1 MDTHDELLEL
11 ERAAWEALSTEGAAG
26 PFYDKALARDVL
38 VLLPGGMVID
48 DRQQVVDS
56 MAGTPWDRYEISE
69 VRVLPLTPD
78 SAVLAYRV
86 EADRGDTHYR
96 ALLNST
102 FVREDGEWRMALHQQ
117 TPL

>member
-1 MDTHDELLEL
+1 MDTHDELLAL

-26 PFYDKALARDVL
+26 PFYEKTLAREVL
-38 VLLPGGMVID
+38 ILLPGGMVID
-48 DRQQVVDS
+48 DRQDVVDS
-56 MAGTPWDRYEISE
+56 MAGAPWDRYEISDE
-69 VRVLPLTPD
+69 RVLVLTPD
-78 SAVLAYRV
+78 SAVVAYRV
-86 EADRGDTHYR
+86 EADRGDMHYR

>member
-1 MDTHDELLEL
+1 MTIHDELLAL
-11 ERAAWEALSTEGAAG
+11 ERAAWEALSTDGAAG
-26 PFYDKALARDVL
+26 PFYEQALAREVL

-48 DRQQVVDS
+48 DRQAVVDS
-56 MAGTPWDRYEISE
+56 MGGAPWDRYEIE
-69 VRVLPLTPD
+69 DARVLPLTPD
-78 SAVLAYRV
+78 SAVVAYRV
-86 EADRGDTHYR
+86 EAQRGDFAYR

>member
-1 MDTHDELLEL
+1 MSTHDELLEL

-26 PFYDKALARDVL
+26 PFYEKALARDVL

-56 MAGTPWDRYEISE
+56 MRGAPWDRYEISDE
-69 VRVLPLTPD
+69 RVLELTPD
-78 SAVLAYRV
+78 SAVVAYRV
-86 EADRGDTHYR
+86 EAERGDTHYR

>member
-1 MDTHDELLEL
+1 MDTHDELLAL

-26 PFYDKALARDVL
+26 PFYEKTLAKDVL
-38 VLLPGGMVID
+38 ILLPGGMVID
-48 DRQQVVDS
+48 DRQDVVDS
-56 MAGTPWDRYEISE
+56 MSGAPWDRYEISE
-69 VRVLPLTPD
+69 VRVLPLTAD
-78 SAVLAYRV
+78 SAVVAYRV

-102 FVREDGEWRMALHQQ
+102 FVRQDGEWRMALHQQ